1 MGFAELLRNQHRE
14 GKSAVLVFKEMVL
27 SFFDYVDILIDS
39 RSKKYIEKLQI
50 LQFRGIQI
58 ISQ

>member
-14 GKSAVLVFKEMVL
+14 GKSAVLVYKEMVL